1 MFEIN
6 SNWGSDTIG
15 GGMRTIVEPQDVN
28 YISNVVGSVRDF
40 FSYPGQVSGLNG
52 IMFTFIWLI
61 QKATYVIIALAV
73 MYFLWG
79 LVKYVRT
86 AAGEE
91 FEEAKGMI
99 INGII
104 IIFVMVSIW
113 GLVRVFA
120 NTVQVNVDTRGTLPV
135 KTITIPR

>member
-1 MFEIN
+1 MFDLN
-6 SNWGSDTIG
+6 ANWGSDTTG
-15 GGMRTIVEPQDVN
+15 GGMRTIVEPQDVG
-28 YISNVVGSVRDF
+28 YVSDVVNSVRDF
-40 FSYPGQVSGLNG
+40 FSYPAQATGLNG
-52 IMFTFIWLI
+52 ILFTVIWLI
-61 QKATYVIIALAV
+61 QKATFVIIGLAV

-79 LVKYVRT
+79 LVKYLKT

-120 NTVQVNVDTRGTLPV
+120 NTVQVNVDSRTTLPV